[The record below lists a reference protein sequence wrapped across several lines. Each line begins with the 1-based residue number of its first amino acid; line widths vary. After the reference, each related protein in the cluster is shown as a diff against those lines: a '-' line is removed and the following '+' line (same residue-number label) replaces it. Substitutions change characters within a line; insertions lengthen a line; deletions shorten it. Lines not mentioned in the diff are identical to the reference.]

1 MITKKELEEKRDQLR
16 LFSQHG
22 EPGTWDGDPKEIL
35 EEARKLVFAWLI
47 VDAEEGLS
55 KA

>member
-1 MITKKELEEKRDQLR
+1 MNKKELEDKRDQLR

-22 EPGTWDGDPKEIL
+22 EPGTWDNDPKEIV

-47 VDAEEGLS
+47 NDAEEGLS
-55 KA
+55 RA

>member
-1 MITKKELEEKRDQLR
+1 MTTKQELEEKRDQLR

-22 EPGTWDGDPKEIL
+22 ENGTWDNDPKQIM

-47 VDAEEGLS
+47 ADAEEGLS